1 MLRVDA
7 SDRGQSPPASLRHA
21 VGITMRALNWH
32 RSNTFH
38 HRQFPPARAL
48 ADRLRTASAGGV
60 SVCLPAR
67 NEERTI
73 GPILECLG
81 GLRELGLVHQIV
93 VVDDSTD
100 STAEIAIELGAEVY
114 VQRELMPELGE
125 VLGKGDALWRA
136 LPMLRGEILCFLDA
150 DSEHFGPHF
159 VSGLLGPLLHDERI
173 GFVKAFYRR
182 PFRFGELTLP
192 DEGGRVTELTAR
204 PLLNLFYPDL
214 AGFEQ
219 PLAGEVA
226 VRRTLLEQL
235 PFATGYGVDIA
246 LLIDA
251 YAAVGLEGLAQV
263 DLDVRQNAHQP
274 LRDLT
279 GMASAVLRA
288 MAVRLEREGRLRG
301 PLPSGL
307 LMPEGQDL
315 RAHSVSGIERPPLL
329 AARAAA

>member
-1 MLRVDA
+1 
-7 SDRGQSPPASLRHA
+7 
-21 VGITMRALNWH
+21 MRALSWH
-32 RSNTFH
+32 QRNTFH
-38 HRQFPPARAL
+38 HSQFSSASAL
-48 ADRLRTASAGGV
+48 AARLRAAEMGPV

-67 NEERTI
+67 NEVRTI
-73 GPILECLG
+73 GPILRC
-81 GLRELGLVHQIV
+81 LRELREVGLIEQIV
-93 VVDDSTD
+93 VVDDSVD
-100 STAEIAIELGAEVY
+100 GTAEVARELGAEVHA
-114 VQRELMPELGE
+114 QRELRPELGE

-136 LPMLRGEILCFLDA
+136 LPVLRGEIACFLDA

-159 VSGLLGPLLHDERI
+159 VTGLLGPLVDDPRVA
-173 GFVKAFYRR
+173 FVKAYYRR

-226 VRRTLLEQL
+226 MRRTLLERL

-251 YAAVGLEGLAQV
+251 YAAVGLDGLAQV
-263 DLDVRQNAHQP
+263 NLDLRQNAHQP
-274 LRDLT
+274 LRELA
-279 GMASAVLRA
+279 GMASAVLG
-288 MAVRLEREGRLRG
+288 AVALRLEREGRLHG

-307 LMPEGQDL
+307 LIPETDDL
-315 RAHSVSGIERPPLL
+315 RVQSVSATERPPLREV
-329 AARAAA
+329 RAAA

>member
-1 MLRVDA
+1 
-7 SDRGQSPPASLRHA
+7 
-21 VGITMRALNWH
+21 MRALSWH
-32 RSNTFH
+32 QRNTFH
-38 HRQFPPARAL
+38 HRQFGSASAL
-48 ADRLRTASAGGV
+48 AARLRAAEMGPV

-67 NEERTI
+67 NEVRTI
-73 GPILECLG
+73 GPILSCLRE
-81 GLRELGLVHQIV
+81 LRELGLIDQIV
-93 VVDDSTD
+93 VVDDSVD
-100 STAEIAIELGAEVY
+100 GTAEVARQLGAEVHA
-114 VQRELMPELGE
+114 QRELRPELGE

-136 LPMLRGEILCFLDA
+136 LPVLRGEIVCFLDA

-159 VSGLLGPLLHDERI
+159 VTGLLGPLVDDPRVA
-173 GFVKAFYRR
+173 FVKAHYRR

-226 VRRTLLEQL
+226 MRRTLLERL

-251 YAAVGLEGLAQV
+251 YAAVGLDGLAQV
-263 DLDVRQNAHQP
+263 NLDLRQNAHQP
-274 LRDLT
+274 LRELA
-279 GMASAVLRA
+279 GMASAVLG
-288 MAVRLEREGRLRG
+288 AVALRLEREGRLHG

-307 LMPEGQDL
+307 LIPETDDL
-315 RAHSVSGIERPPLL
+315 RVQSVSATERPPLRE
-329 AARAAA
+329 ARAAA

>member
-1 MLRVDA
+1 M
-7 SDRGQSPPASLRHA
+7 
-21 VGITMRALNWH
+21 TMRAMSWH
-32 RSNTFH
+32 LTNTFH
-38 HRQFPPARAL
+38 HREFPATREL
-48 ADRLRTASAGGV
+48 AGRLRDVGPV

-73 GPILECLG
+73 GPILRCLAE
-81 GLRELGLVHQIV
+81 LRGLGLVDQIV
-93 VVDDSTD
+93 VVDHSTD
-100 STAEIAIELGAEVY
+100 RTAEIARRLGAEVY

-136 LPMLRGEILCFLDA
+136 LPLLRGEIVCFLDA
-150 DSEHFGPHF
+150 DSGGFGPHF
-159 VSGLLGPLLHDERI
+159 VSGLVGPLLCDERI
-173 GFVKAFYRR
+173 EFVKAFYRR
-182 PFRFGELTLP
+182 PFSFGEVTLP

-219 PLAGEVA
+219 PLAGEIA
-226 VRRTLLEQL
+226 IRRTLLERL

-263 DLDVRQNAHQP
+263 DLDVRHNAHQP
-274 LRDLT
+274 LRELA

-288 MAVRLEREGRLRG
+288 LAVRLEREERLHG

-307 LMPEGQDL
+307 LVPQDQGPRSL
-315 RAHSVSGIERPPLL
+315 SVSATERPPLA
-329 AARAAA
+329 AARVAA

>member
-1 MLRVDA
+1 M
-7 SDRGQSPPASLRHA
+7 
-21 VGITMRALNWH
+21 TMRALGWH
-32 RSNTFH
+32 RTHTFH
-38 HRQFPPARAL
+38 HREFPLERLL
-48 ADRLRTASAGGV
+48 AERDPTCGSV

-67 NEERTI
+67 NEERTV
-73 GPILECLG
+73 GPILEFLAQLG
-81 GLRELGLVHQIV
+81 ELGLVDQIV

-100 STAEIAIELGAEVY
+100 RTAEIARGLGAEVY
-114 VQRELMPELGE
+114 AQRELMPDRGE

-136 LPMLRGEILCFLDA
+136 LPVLRGDVVCFLDA
-150 DSEHFGPHF
+150 DSERFGPHF
-159 VSGLLGPLLHDERI
+159 LTGLVGPLVYDERI
-173 GFVKAFYRR
+173 AFVKGFYRR
-182 PFRFGELTLP
+182 PFRFGELTMP

-204 PLLNLFYPDL
+204 PLLNLFYPEL

-226 VRRTLLEQL
+226 ARRTLLERL

-251 YAAVGLEGLAQV
+251 YAAVGLDGLAQV
-263 DLDVRQNAHQP
+263 DLEVRQNAHQP
-274 LRDLT
+274 LRELS

-288 MAVRLEREGRLRG
+288 VAVRLEREGRLRG

-307 LMPEGQDL
+307 LVPEEEGM
-315 RAHSVSGIERPPLL
+315 RALDVSSVERPPSM